1 MYRSLNGCFGSERGR
16 FRSEAAIAA
25 GTRIRK
31 LATQLP
37 IIKIA
42 NRRDALRRFSRRRL
56 GEPINLRS
64 LLVHSRLEFPVVGKM
79 EVEANLRG
87 SS

>member
-1 MYRSLNGCFGSERGR
+1 MLACELGHRVCFG
-16 FRSEAAIAA
+16 SEAAIAA

-31 LATQLP
+31 LAAQLP
-37 IIKIA
+37 TIKIA
-42 NRRDALRRFSRRRL
+42 SRRDALLGFSSSRL
-56 GEPINLRS
+56 GEPIDLRS
-64 LLVHSRLEFPVVGKM
+64 LLVQSRLEFPVVGKM